1 MKKISD
7 KYNEAC
13 IKVFDMLKLLSN
25 GTAKYRDIIELFN
38 GSEKSDNAGA
48 NVILNKYLNT
58 LKIFGINIYKSKNI
72 YYLQNSI
79 FSINLDN
86 NDIKML
92 KKLKNASGILHNIKQ
107 KENFERFIKDIE
119 LRLTRAAKETL
130 YSGSFEDADS
140 INYEYVEK
148 YKTLITRLENC
159 CLENQKLEL
168 DFTLDYKN
176 YKVLCEPKEIIYKN
190 QKAYL
195 SVFNHLSRQVFDVP
209 IDAITEVKQLPVLS
223 KIKETSATVVYKI
236 KDDLAKSYQL
246 KEWETCDGR
255 FDEQGWLTIV
265 NHNEDFDE
273 LLKRL
278 MRYGSNCIVVS
289 PKTFR
294 ESMIEAID
302 DTLKNYK

>member
-92 KKLKNASGILHNIKQ
+92 KKLKNASGILHNLKQ

-159 CLENQKLEL
+159 CFENQKLEL

-273 LLKRL
+273 LIKRL

>member
-38 GSEKSDNAGA
+38 DSEKSDNAAA
-48 NVILNKYLNT
+48 NVILNKYMNT

-79 FSINLDN
+79 FSINLDS
-86 NDIKML
+86 NDVIML
-92 KKLKNASGILHNIKQ
+92 KKLKKSSGILHNLKQ
-107 KENFERFIKDIE
+107 KENFNRFIRDVE
-119 LRLTRAAKETL
+119 LRLTRGAKEIL
-130 YSGSFEDADS
+130 YSQSGEELDS
-140 INYEYVEK
+140 INYDYIEK
-148 YKTLITRLENC
+148 YKNLITRCEAC
-159 CLENQKLEL
+159 CFENQKLEL
-168 DFTLDYKN
+168 NFTVDSKN
-176 YKVLCEPKEIIYKN
+176 YKVLCEPKEVIYRN

-209 IDAITEVKQLPVLS
+209 IDSITSVKQLPVLS
-223 KIKETSATVVYKI
+223 KVKEGSATVVYKI

-246 KEWETCDGR
+246 KEWETCDGKY
-255 FDEQGWLTIV
+255 DEHGWLTIV
-265 NHNEDFDE
+265 NHNEDFDM

-278 MRYGSNCIVVS
+278 MRYGSNCVVVS

-294 ESMIEAID
+294 ESMITAID
-302 DTLKNYK
+302 ETLKNYK

>member
-13 IKVFDMLKLLSN
+13 IKVFDVLKLLSN

>member
-92 KKLKNASGILHNIKQ
+92 KKLKNASGILHNLKQ

-130 YSGSFEDADS
+130 YSSSFEDADS

-159 CLENQKLEL
+159 CFENQKLEL

>member
-92 KKLKNASGILHNIKQ
+92 KKLKNASGILHNLKQ

-159 CLENQKLEL
+159 CFENQKLEL
-168 DFTLDYKN
+168 DFTVDYKN

>member
-25 GTAKYRDIIELFN
+25 GTAKYRDIIDLFTGN
-38 GSEKSDNAGA
+38 EKSDNTGA

-86 NDIKML
+86 NDIRML
-92 KKLKNASGILHNIKQ
+92 KKLKNTSGILQNHKQ
-107 KENFERFIKDIE
+107 KEIFDRFIKDIE
-119 LRLTRAAKETL
+119 LRLTRVAKEALDSQSPEET
-130 YSGSFEDADS
+130 DS
-140 INYEYVEK
+140 INYEYIEK
-148 YKTLITRLENC
+148 YKNLITRCETC
-159 CLENQKLEL
+159 CFENQKLEL
-168 DFTLDYKN
+168 SFTIDNKN
-176 YKVLCEPKEIIYKN
+176 YKVLCDPKEIIYKN

-195 SVFNHLSRQVFDVP
+195 SVFNHLSRQIFDVP
-209 IDAITEVKQLPVLS
+209 VDAITSVKQLPVLS
-223 KIKETSATVVYKI
+223 KIKESSATVVYKI

-246 KEWETCDGR
+246 KEWETCDGK
-255 FDEQGWLTIV
+255 FDENGWLTIV
-265 NHNEDFDE
+265 NHNEDFDV

-278 MRYGSNCIVVS
+278 MRYGSNCKVIS
-289 PKTFR
+289 PKTFK
-294 ESMIEAID
+294 ESMISAID

>member
-13 IKVFDMLKLLSN
+13 IKVFDMLKMLSN

-92 KKLKNASGILHNIKQ
+92 KKLKNASGILHNLKQ

-159 CLENQKLEL
+159 CFENQKLEL

-273 LLKRL
+273 LIKRL

>member
-92 KKLKNASGILHNIKQ
+92 KKLKNASGILHNLKQ

-273 LLKRL
+273 LIKRL

>member
-92 KKLKNASGILHNIKQ
+92 KKLKNASGILHNLKQ

-159 CLENQKLEL
+159 CFENQKLEL